1 MVLRQQFE
9 QGVAAHRTGNLV
21 QAEKLY
27 RQLLRTDAGYFPA
40 LHMLGYLKAQQ
51 GQYDE
56 AIPLLHKAVKANP
69 SDVTARAHHAHA
81 LMAAQRFDEALAGYD
96 RLLAA
101 QPDNF
106 EALYN
111 RGVILSQQQQF
122 EEALVALDRALAL
135 QPTAAAVFY
144 NRGVVLAGLE
154 RYREALESYDQ
165 ALALD
170 PGYAPA
176 LANRAMAALNL
187 CDWARVAEISPE
199 LAVTVAPPL
208 TFLGMSGDKQLQL
221 ECAAGT
227 VRVLTPKPV
236 PPLWHGEK
244 YRHDRIRLAYV
255 SADFREHAVAFQLA
269 PLIERHDRARF
280 QVIGIATGLSDDS
293 AIRARLMKG
302 FDRFHDFAA
311 LNSDEIARRL
321 REMEID
327 IAIDLGGHTGLTRL
341 QIFAHRPAPVQVSWL
356 GYPGTT
362 GAPFIDYLIADKI
375 VAPFEHQPFFSE
387 QLVHLPDTYFPT
399 DPARPAG
406 IAPSRAE
413 AGLPETGFVFCS
425 FNNSWKITRPL
436 FAVWMRLLAAVPG
449 SVLWLRQPPVD
460 ARTNLECEAVAQ
472 GINPAR
478 LVYADTVALDV
489 HLARHVSADLFL
501 DTLPYNAHATAAD
514 ALGAGL
520 PVLTCKGEAFAG
532 RVAAGL
538 LQAVGL
544 PELVTESLDAYEARA
559 LELARDPAQL
569 NSLKEKLTRN
579 LLTAPLFDADRF
591 ACNIEAAYVTMSA
604 HNPRSFSV

>member
-1 MVLRQQFE
+1 MTSRQLFE

-51 GQYDE
+51 GRYDE
-56 AIPLLHKAVKANP
+56 AIPLLNKAVKTNP
-69 SDVTARAHHAHA
+69 GDAAARAHHAHA
-81 LMAAQRFDEALAGYD
+81 LMAAQRFDEALAAYD
-96 RLLAA
+96 RMLAA

-122 EEALVALDRALAL
+122 EEALAPLDRALAL
-135 QPTAAAVFY
+135 QPAAAAVLY

-154 RYREALESYDQ
+154 RYREALDSYDR

-187 CDWARVAEISPE
+187 CDWVRVAKISSE

-227 VRVLTPKPV
+227 VRVLAPKAV
-236 PPLWHGEK
+236 PPLWSGEK

-293 AIRARLMKG
+293 AIRARLVKG

-362 GAPFIDYLIADKI
+362 GAPFIDYLIADCV
-375 VAPFEHQPFFSE
+375 VAPLGDQRFFSE
-387 QLVHLPDTYFPT
+387 QLVYLP
-399 DPARPAG
+399 
-406 IAPSRAE
+406 
-413 AGLPETGFVFCS
+413 
-425 FNNSWKITRPL
+425 
-436 FAVWMRLLAAVPG
+436 
-449 SVLWLRQPPVD
+449 
-460 ARTNLECEAVAQ
+460 
-472 GINPAR
+472 
-478 LVYADTVALDV
+478 
-489 HLARHVSADLFL
+489 
-501 DTLPYNAHATAAD
+501 
-514 ALGAGL
+514 
-520 PVLTCKGEAFAG
+520 
-532 RVAAGL
+532 
-538 LQAVGL
+538 
-544 PELVTESLDAYEARA
+544 
-559 LELARDPAQL
+559 
-569 NSLKEKLTRN
+569 
-579 LLTAPLFDADRF
+579 
-591 ACNIEAAYVTMSA
+591 
-604 HNPRSFSV
+604 